1 VVRKYVLFTACF
13 ILALIPIFCQAGP
26 LADKIFGY
34 CGWQSLSGT
43 VSIQYAF
50 DAVTRT
56 PQVGEFYIT
65 DEGYVGLRA
74 TDDSWHE
81 IIDDGKISEKLLGA
95 KEPKLGTSEDFGPLT
110 GLSRI
115 FNITNGSEEMFD
127 LSGEKGQTITVTAQ
141 DMDLAPLVIT
151 ANNNG
156 GIVSVQVVGFE
167 GVSMDNFNYY
177 YDQSQNEKYL
187 VGCRLS
193 RTISIGGQNHQL
205 SITTQFTNVVVN
217 PDIQSGIWG
226 EP

>member
-1 VVRKYVLFTACF
+1 
-13 ILALIPIFCQAGP
+13 
-26 LADKIFGY
+26 
-34 CGWQSLSGT
+34 
-43 VSIQYAF
+43 
-50 DAVTRT
+50 
-56 PQVGEFYIT
+56 
-65 DEGYVGLRA
+65 
-74 TDDSWHE
+74 
-81 IIDDGKISEKLLGA
+81 
-95 KEPKLGTSEDFGPLT
+95 
-110 GLSRI
+110 LSRI